1 MRRAALLL
9 LAGLAAFWGC
19 ARKEHPSVRRIGT
32 EELRQL
38 LAAAPPPVL
47 LDVRT
52 PGEFESG
59 HLEGA
64 LHVPSHAITQRLS
77 ELEPYRERTVVV
89 YCQSGVRSAR
99 VAATLAAR
107 GWTGVL
113 DYTEGMAGWRKH
125 LP

>member
-1 MRRAALLL
+1 VNVPWWLPFGSVPEVRPAD
-9 LAGLAAFWGC
+9 LA
-19 ARKEHPSVRRIGT
+19 
-32 EELRQL
+32 EEM
-38 LAAAPPPVL
+38 AGGAPPVL

-64 LHVPSHAITQRLS
+64 LHVPSYAITQRLS

-99 VAATLAAR
+99 VASTLAAR